1 MAHACLLPR
10 LGLHQG
16 GERGAAHR
24 GGSAHVGHPAEAF
37 EEADDGDRQADPA
50 AVRTVPG
57 AGRVGVGEGVPALP
71 DGEGADGHRL
81 VARSWR
87 RMRNGRHPGLLDRG
101 EGRWTKMRPG
111 SRLPGEDRIQDGSE
125 HRAAGHRCG
134 KGPRSGPPNSPA
146 SRNAGAGGGAQ
157 RTVTAAVV
165 AEPLVQAYRWAVTF
179 TVSLWPLSAL
189 TGTYVD
195 LVAPVMAVPSRFQAY
210 V

>member
-1 MAHACLLPR
+1 MTQLVTVFEQ
-10 LGLHQG
+10 LG
-16 GERGAAHR
+16 
-24 GGSAHVGHPAEAF
+24 AEHKVLVA
-37 EEADDGDRQADPA
+37 E
-50 AVRTVPG
+50 V
-57 AGRVGVGEGVPALP
+57 EGVTALP

-101 EGRWTKMRPG
+101 EGRWKKMRSG
-111 SRLPGEDRIQDGSE
+111 SRAAPARTGSGTDPSTV
-125 HRAAGHRCG
+125 RLGT
-134 KGPRSGPPNSPA
+134 
-146 SRNAGAGGGAQ
+146 GAGRGLAPAHRPPPRPGTRGPAAGAQ